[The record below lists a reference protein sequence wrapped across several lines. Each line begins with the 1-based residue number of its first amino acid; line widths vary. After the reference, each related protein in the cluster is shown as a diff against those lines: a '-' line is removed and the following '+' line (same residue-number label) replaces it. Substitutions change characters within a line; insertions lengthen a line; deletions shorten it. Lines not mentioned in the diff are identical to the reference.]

1 MGTNCTPLVA
11 DLFLFCYERDY
22 MLSLSVNNQ
31 TDVSRNVRF
40 PTIWYV
46 RPAKAQTSLRLRRAV

>member
-11 DLFLFCYERDY
+11 DLFLFFYESDFI
-22 MLSLSVNNQ
+22 LSLSENNQ

-46 RPAKAQTSLRLRRAV
+46 RPAKAHTSLRIGAV